1 MSVLKM
7 NLRLIFTAL
16 KKKYHLIWVEKGEWI
31 YPLALYTLK
40 KTGAKLVHYNTDDLY
55 GLTNHFWLHRIGIK
69 YYDLYLT
76 TNRNNVYEITN
87 NYKIC
92 TMRVGMGFEDNYY
105 QNKICSE
112 KKFDI
117 VHINTI
123 ILLLE
128 LISLDFCSYKFFL

>member
-55 GLTNHFWLHRIGIK
+55 GLTNHFWLHQFIGFANRTDCAVCSQSK
-69 YYDLYLT
+69 Y
-76 TNRNNVYEITN
+76 E
-87 NYKIC
+87 
-92 TMRVGMGFEDNYY
+92 
-105 QNKICSE
+105 
-112 KKFDI
+112 
-117 VHINTI
+117 
-123 ILLLE
+123 E
-128 LISLDFCSYKFFL
+128 LIDGGHYFHCMDVEEIS